1 MYACVSMGLS
11 VINDIIYM
19 LVFIFVCLCMHV
31 LVWDDTKNFKAPWEN
46 WNVHKTSKFVIFT
59 RRQPITK

>member
-1 MYACVSMGLS
+1 MYACVNMGLS

-31 LVWDDTKNFKAPWEN
+31 LVWDDTRNFKAPCEN
-46 WNVHKTSKFVIFT
+46 WNVDKTSKFVIY
-59 RRQPITK
+59 RKLHDIVI